1 MSVANWLDINENP
14 ILDTRVFQ
22 VEYPDG
28 HLEEYAT
35 NVIAE
40 ALYSNIDSEGFDT
53 GLLHE
58 IIDHRKRD
66 CAINIA
72 NGYITTTS
80 GQQRPIITTKGW
92 DLQVQWK
99 DGSQSW
105 LPLSQ
110 IKESNPIEVAEYAFA
125 KKIHKEPAFNW
136 WATKVLRKR
145 DRLIN
150 KVAAR
155 RIRKGRMKFGI
166 EIPDTV
172 EEAKA
177 LDSKNGNTF
186 WVDAIEK
193 EFSNVKV
200 AFQLL
205 SEDDKLPVGY
215 KEITCHLIFDIKFDL
230 TRKARYVAGGHLTDP
245 PTSITY
251 ASVVSRESVR
261 IAFLV
266 AALNGLDVLAG
277 DIQNAY
283 LNAPTKE
290 KVWFEAGPEWGSNE
304 GKVVIIVRA
313 LYGLKSSGQAWRS
326 LLSDTITNVLGFRS
340 CLADPDVWFKATTKE
355 DGSKVYSYILVYTDD
370 ILICDEHPRKYMD
383 LLSSKYRLI
392 AGSIGPPSVY
402 LGANVQKI
410 DTRVPGPN
418 QCWRFSA
425 EQYVREA
432 VKNVK
437 KRLKEDGF
445 EFNKKLSD
453 VKYSPRQPYST
464 QKYRPELDTITPCTN
479 IESEYYQNLIGVLR
493 WIVELGR
500 IDIHFEVSCLSQY
513 LVYPRIGHLHQ
524 AFHIFKYLDI
534 HSESFISFDPTKLS
548 FIEPLDTT
556 QSNRHKASE
565 MKVLYPDAKEYLP
578 SNAPAP
584 RGKPVQIN
592 LFVDSDHAGNVVTR
606 RSHTGILIFL
616 NMAPISW
623 HSRRQNCVE
632 TSTFSSEF
640 VALKIATEMVI
651 ALRYK
656 LRMMGIPIEGPA
668 NTFCDNE
675 AVYKN
680 ATHSDSTLKKKH
692 NSIAYHKVRESVAA
706 EIIIVIKEDSGSNLA
721 DILTKSLSPNKRK
734 YLRERIMI
742 DEKVRSIVN
751 Q

>member
-1 MSVANWLDINENP
+1 MGSKNDNP

-66 CAINIA
+66 CAINNA

-92 DLQVQWK
+92 DLQAQWK

-177 LDSKNGNTF
+177 LDRKNGNTF

-266 AALNGLDVLAG
+266 AAVNGLDVLAG
-277 DIQNAY
+277 
-283 LNAPTKE
+283 T
-290 KVWFEAGPEWGSNE
+290 FE
-304 GKVVIIVRA
+304 
-313 LYGLKSSGQAWRS
+313 
-326 LLSDTITNVLGFRS
+326 
-340 CLADPDVWFKATTKE
+340 
-355 DGSKVYSYILVYTDD
+355 
-370 ILICDEHPRKYMD
+370 M
-383 LLSSKYRLI
+383 
-392 AGSIGPPSVY
+392 
-402 LGANVQKI
+402 
-410 DTRVPGPN
+410 RV
-418 QCWRFSA
+418 SM
-425 EQYVREA
+425 
-432 VKNVK
+432 
-437 KRLKEDGF
+437 
-445 EFNKKLSD
+445 
-453 VKYSPRQPYST
+453 RQP
-464 QKYRPELDTITPCTN
+464 
-479 IESEYYQNLIGVLR
+479 
-493 WIVELGR
+493 
-500 IDIHFEVSCLSQY
+500 
-513 LVYPRIGHLHQ
+513 
-524 AFHIFKYLDI
+524 
-534 HSESFISFDPTKLS
+534 
-548 FIEPLDTT
+548 
-556 QSNRHKASE
+556 
-565 MKVLYPDAKEYLP
+565 
-578 SNAPAP
+578 
-584 RGKPVQIN
+584 
-592 LFVDSDHAGNVVTR
+592 
-606 RSHTGILIFL
+606 
-616 NMAPISW
+616 
-623 HSRRQNCVE
+623 
-632 TSTFSSEF
+632 
-640 VALKIATEMVI
+640 
-651 ALRYK
+651 
-656 LRMMGIPIEGPA
+656 
-668 NTFCDNE
+668 
-675 AVYKN
+675 
-680 ATHSDSTLKKKH
+680 
-692 NSIAYHKVRESVAA
+692 
-706 EIIIVIKEDSGSNLA
+706 
-721 DILTKSLSPNKRK
+721 KRK
-734 YLRERIMI
+734 YGSRQDQNGVQM
-742 DEKVRSIVN
+742 KGK